1 MVEIKRYSPVSFK
14 ASPKRTEIRDNF
26 TVVLEYEGEGQQ
38 PFDPSNSKDNYIVDL
53 SHITRFDVQSSNLD
67 DITPFGIKI
76 PQGLCESYLQDSVLI
91 NRMNRVQASIFC
103 LPVKKD
109 ESSKECQFDFQC
121 SCDSDCKCDPK
132 KSSAYT
138 ETTEVGMCM
147 AIFGK
152 NTFSIT
158 EKLTSLDFLDP
169 VKKTPF
175 LYQGPMSHIPCQ
187 IITLSRDGAKS
198 GIIFTA
204 SRGYGKDMT
213 HAIMDA
219 GAEFGLKPAGED
231 RFKSWAGSL

>member
-14 ASPKRTEIRDNF
+14 ASPKKREIRDNF
-26 TVVLEYEGEGQQ
+26 IVVLEYEGEEQ
-38 PFDPSNSKDNYIVDL
+38 PSVSQSDSKDNYIVDL
-53 SHITRFDVQSSNLD
+53 SHIRRFDVQSSNLD
-67 DITPFGIKI
+67 SITPYGVTIPEGIC
-76 PQGLCESYLQDSVLI
+76 QSSLQNGLLI
-91 NRMNRVQASIFC
+91 NRMNRIQASIFC
-103 LPVKKD
+103 LPIKKD
-109 ESSKECQFDFQC
+109 GSSKECGSDFKC
-121 SCDSDCKCDPK
+121 SCDFDCKCDPK

-147 AIFGK
+147 AIIGK
-152 NTFSIT
+152 NVFSIT
-158 EKLTSLDFLDP
+158 EKLTSLDFMDP
-169 VKKTPF
+169 LKKIPF

-219 GAEFGLKPAGED
+219 GTEFGLKPAGEE
-231 RFKSWAGSL
+231 RFTSWVCNL